1 MVRACIFSLSPGTCG
16 GMPAGRSTSQLVTF
30 CRVTEKRHLF
40 PWRSERWPA
49 GRWTP
54 SPDRGSRFVSVPA
67 RLFILLDGTVPL
79 AGRPSS
85 KPATPLAALSRQ
97 DIREPAA
104 EAPDRSGRRHRE
116 RGRACRRPL
125 RRPQHVSRTQSG
137 GFSRAHDPIQCTF
150 PHVPMC
156 IRGHPEDVTS
166 PVTRRRARGTD
177 SPPLA

>member
-1 MVRACIFSLSPGTCG
+1 MISADMVRACIFSLSPGTCG

-49 GRWTP
+49 GCWTP

-104 EAPDRSGRRHRE
+104 EAPDQSGRRHPERHRE

-125 RRPQHVSRTQSG
+125 RRPPARVQDTVWRLFKGTRPNPVHLPPCSHVYPWT
-137 GFSRAHDPIQCTF
+137 P
-150 PHVPMC
+150 
-156 IRGHPEDVTS
+156 
-166 PVTRRRARGTD
+166 
-177 SPPLA
+177 